1 MGKVLLKQFNSGSFM
16 YLGTAYA
23 SAGALRG
30 LSGCSQIVVDWL
42 ADVSYDFIPIIKEV
56 MSANIRYGYS
66 VYAGTP
72 TTSDTTCGILWD
84 KSSQA

>member
-30 LSGCSQIVVDWL
+30 LSGCSQIVVD
-42 ADVSYDFIPIIKEV
+42 
-56 MSANIRYGYS
+56 
-66 VYAGTP
+66 
-72 TTSDTTCGILWD
+72 
-84 KSSQA
+84 